1 MFVATVPYMDSH
13 VRAFSGKACV
23 RLMLHDRCAMP
34 LCKPNTSFAF
44 FLILLGVV
52 GGRRSE
58 NPCDRTLL
66 RGFFVCKR
74 KCLTLCLLWYPMLEC
89 ALNECCNVCKIR
101 HFASVTAVF
110 IRCFDAFAVQ
120 YAVFC
125 LAISRLLLR
134 NQPTFARM
142 DTPVYSC

>member
-1 MFVATVPYMDSH
+1 MGLMFVATVAYVERH
-13 VRAFSGKACV
+13 VGVFSGKASGC
-23 RLMLHDRCAMP
+23 MMFNDCCDMP
-34 LCKPNTSFAF
+34 LCKLNTSFAF

-74 KCLTLCLLWYPMLEC
+74 KCLTLCLLWCPMLEC
-89 ALNECCNVCKIR
+89 ALNECCNGCKTR

-110 IRCFDAFAVQ
+110 YTLF
-120 YAVFC
+120 
-125 LAISRLLLR
+125 
-134 NQPTFARM
+134 
-142 DTPVYSC
+142 

>member
-1 MFVATVPYMDSH
+1 MGLMFVATVPYMDSH

-58 NPCDRTLL
+58 NPYDRTLL

-74 KCLTLCLLWYPMLEC
+74 KCLTLCLLWCPMLEC
-89 ALNECCNVCKIR
+89 ALNECCNGCKTR

-110 IRCFDAFAVQ
+110 YTLF
-120 YAVFC
+120 
-125 LAISRLLLR
+125 
-134 NQPTFARM
+134 
-142 DTPVYSC
+142 